1 MSSPGLVA
9 AAFTPMGPRGD
20 LDLDA
25 VPRLVEH
32 LVGEG
37 VSGVFC
43 NGSTG
48 EGESLTPDERRAV
61 AAAFVKASGGRLRVY
76 VQVGS
81 NSLRV
86 ARGLAAHA
94 VEIGADAIAATPPGY
109 FKPDTARDA
118 VACLEEIASAAPRL
132 PLLFYHFPAMTG
144 VDVDVVELM
153 QLAGEA
159 IPTFSGAKLSE
170 PDPALFQAC
179 ARLRGG
185 RFDVFWG
192 RDETLLSGLAAGAT
206 AAIGATYCFA
216 GAPFRSLIAAHRA
229 GDMETARAWQARCAR
244 MVDVQVRHGGFPA
257 FKATMAL
264 IGVECGPV
272 RLPQRAL
279 PREEVEEMRAELEA
293 IGYFEW
299 GRP

>member
-1 MSSPGLVA
+1 MSSQGLVA
-9 AAFTPMGPRGD
+9 AAFTPMGPSGD
-20 LDLDA
+20 LDLGV

-32 LVGEG
+32 LVNEG
-37 VSGVFC
+37 VTGLFC

-48 EGESLTPDERRAV
+48 EGESLTPEERRAV
-61 AAAFVKASGGRLRVY
+61 AAAFVRASGGRLRVY
-76 VQVGS
+76 VQVGA

-86 ARGLAAHA
+86 ARDLAAHA
-94 VEIGADAIAATPPGY
+94 AEIGADAIAATPPGY
-109 FKPDTARDA
+109 FKPRTAGD
-118 VACLEEIASAAPRL
+118 VVGCLEEIASAAPSL
-132 PLLFYHFPAMTG
+132 PLVFYHFPSMTG

-153 QLAGEA
+153 QVAGEA

-179 ARLRGG
+179 ARLHGG

-206 AAIGATYCFA
+206 TAIGATYCFA
-216 GAPFRSLIAAHRA
+216 GAPFRSLMAAYQA
-229 GDMETARAWQARCAR
+229 GDLETARAWQARCAR
-244 MVDVQVRHGGFPA
+244 MVGVQVRRGGFPA

-279 PREEVEEMRAELEA
+279 PPEEIEAMRAELEA